1 MTKRQKIANNPLKF
15 FNFTLK
21 FYSGTFAK
29 YEYKDPEGVQEK
41 DWTVTLFKPSPG
53 VTWWARFASRDVNID
68 TVDKES
74 PAAALSAV
82 MSRLLWISNIQHQV
96 EEY

>member
-1 MTKRQKIANNPLKF
+1 MTKRPKIADSHPKF

-29 YEYKDPEGVQEK
+29 YEYKDPEGAQER
-41 DWTVTLFKPSPG
+41 DWKVSLFKPSPG
-53 VTWWARFASRDVNID
+53 DTWCAHFVARDVSID
-68 TVDKES
+68 VLDKES